1 MGIEDLGLLLENIEE
16 YVMEQ
21 KKVVTYKWLSRTFS
35 LNVNQAKQLLAIF
48 HMKHKNMK
56 HKSIQGV
63 YYVSG
68 MRHNSQ
74 GVLTH
79 QVCIVN
85 EDMLEETKSQLDPVT
100 SVHLYSVQKGKPKGT
115 APMYSVDFEQLKKK
129 VYETTEFSMV
139 RCKEAKISQVINSG
153 LRPVTPPALKN
164 KVKIMTENKTVET
177 KKHTTINAKKT
188 FASKKP
194 AEVKK
199 STAKK
204 QEGLANFFGKGKAEA
219 KKAEP
224 RKIIPKSAPKPEP
237 KTSPKTLKSAPK
249 SEPKS
254 APKPEP
260 KTSPKTLKSAPKSE
274 PKSAP
279 KPEHKPESKP
289 LSKKNPTKSEPPTR
303 TSPRKQSLMNKNRGG
318 NKTDC
323 TREPLF
329 VDIVEDEV
337 EEVKVLPKPKSNG
350 KDSRAG
356 TKRKRVM
363 KFSDDEDDELEI
375 KTEEQVPKKATES
388 PEKKKPKESPD
399 SKKPKVRRK
408 RIRKQVNKTSVNDDG
423 FMVTE
428 KVWETFSCSDNE
440 DEKKEEE
447 EEKMDTE
454 ESTKKEVPTTR
465 NKQSSLMGFF
475 KKG

>member
-68 MRHNSQ
+68 MRQNSQ

-79 QVCIVN
+79 QVCLVS
-85 EDMLEETKSQLDPVT
+85 EDMLDATKSQLEPVT
-100 SVHLYSVQKGKPKGT
+100 SVHLYSVQKGKPKST

-139 RCKEAKISQVINSG
+139 RCKEAKISQVINNA

-164 KVKIMTENKTVET
+164 KVKIMTEKPIDKKKQPVLNTKKVSTAKKPVET
-177 KKHTTINAKKT
+177 KK
-188 FASKKP
+188 
-194 AEVKK
+194 V
-199 STAKK
+199 TAKK
-204 QEGLANFFGKGKAEA
+204 QEGLANFFGKGKT
-219 KKAEP
+219 
-224 RKIIPKSAPKPEP
+224 EP
-237 KTSPKTLKSAPK
+237 KKTEPKKQEPK
-249 SEPKS
+249 SEPRKPDPKPATKKV
-254 APKPEP
+254 APKEEP
-260 KTSPKTLKSAPKSE
+260 
-274 PKSAP
+274 
-279 KPEHKPESKP
+279 SKR
-289 LSKKNPTKSEPPTR
+289 S
-303 TSPRKQSLMNKNRGG
+303 SPRKQAGK
-318 NKTDC
+318 KTTC
-323 TREPLF
+323 SRQPLF
-329 VDIVEDEV
+329 VDDDIVENEV
-337 EEVKVLPKPKSNG
+337 EEEPIVTKSKSNG
-350 KDSRAG
+350 NRAG

-363 KFSDDEDDELEI
+363 KFSDDDEEESETKTESETKIEDEGICLDDEEDVS
-375 KTEEQVPKKATES
+375 KQTS
-388 PEKKKPKESPD
+388 PDKKKLKESPVN
-399 SKKPKVRRK
+399 KKQKVKRK
-408 RIRKQVNKTSVNDDG
+408 RVRKQVDKTSINDDG

-428 KVWETFSCSDNE
+428 KVWETVSCTD
-440 DEKKEEE
+440 DEEGKEEE
-447 EEKMDTE
+447 VKMETE
-454 ESTKKEVPTTR
+454 ETAKKGAPSVK